1 MRAAMRMGIRV
12 GTIILA
18 AGASRRLGAPKQAA
32 MFRGRSLL
40 RRAAETALASPCRP
54 VVAVLGCGAELH
66 ADELAELPIAVA
78 VNTEWQ
84 SGIASSIRTGIA
96 ALESE
101 DVDGAV
107 VMLCDQPLVS
117 SAHIAALAFAFAAGK
132 GSIVAT
138 RYAGTAGVPAL
149 FSRAHFA
156 ALKELS
162 GDEGAKKLLT
172 QHRDTVYTVQNESAA
187 VDIDTADD
195 LARLDAYQQDEPA
208 LEGEAP

>member
-1 MRAAMRMGIRV
+1 
-12 GTIILA
+12 
-18 AGASRRLGAPKQAA
+18 
-32 MFRGRSLL
+32 
-40 RRAAETALASPCRP
+40 
-54 VVAVLGCGAELH
+54 VVAVLGCGAEFH
-66 ADELAELPIAVA
+66 ADELAGLPVAVA
-78 VNTEWQ
+78 VNPEWE
-84 SGIASSIRTGIA
+84 SGIASSIRAGIA

-117 SAHIAALAFAFAAGK
+117 SAHNVALTLAFAAGK

-162 GDEGAKKLLT
+162 GDEGAKKLILE
-172 QHRDTVYTVQNESAA
+172 HRDTVYTVQNESAA
-187 VDIDTADD
+187 VDIDTAKD
-195 LARLDAYQQDEPA
+195 LARLNAYPEDEPA
-208 LEGEAP
+208 LEREAP